1 MTLGKSLGILLSFF
15 EIKNEE
21 VLERVL
27 KFDLLSSLLRLA
39 FLLVE
44 DLHVV
49 SSIDLN
55 TEIIEGVSLVEWLN
69 NTFTVILED
78 SSVLD

>member
-1 MTLGKSLGILLSFF
+1 VTLGKSLGILLSFF